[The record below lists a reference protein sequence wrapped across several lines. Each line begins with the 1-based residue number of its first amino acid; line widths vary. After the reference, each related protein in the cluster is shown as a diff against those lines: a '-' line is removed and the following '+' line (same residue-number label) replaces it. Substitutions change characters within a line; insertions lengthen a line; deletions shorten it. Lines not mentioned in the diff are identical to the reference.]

1 MGQRND
7 LSIVKTDDCYIIKE
21 TSYRDTFTF
30 NNLKSNGT
38 MADRSNDNSRK
49 EQKDKILAYAI
60 KNFSKNGIRNVK
72 MDDIASDLGI
82 SKRTLYELFND
93 KENLLIECLKYSQ
106 KRSAVQYAELTK
118 STDNILELY
127 TKWHKMKI
135 DEIRSVNPQFFRDLN
150 KYSRV
155 QEYFKE
161 ASILKSKEGLKF
173 INEGIA
179 QGLFREDINYH
190 VLLRISDIVAE
201 SIMRN
206 ELYMEYCYEDLF
218 GSTSIMSIRG
228 ICTKKGYDLLDKYI
242 ENYKMK
248 NNK

>member
-1 MGQRND
+1 
-7 LSIVKTDDCYIIKE
+7 
-21 TSYRDTFTF
+21 
-30 NNLKSNGT
+30 
-38 MADRSNDNSRK
+38 MADRTYENDRE
-49 EQKDKILAYAI
+49 EQKEKILAYAI
-60 KNFSKNGIRNVK
+60 QNFSRNGIRNVK
-72 MDDIASDLGI
+72 MDDIASALGM
-82 SKRTLYELFND
+82 SKRTLYQLFKD
-93 KENLLIECLKYSQ
+93 KENLLIECFRYNQ
-106 KRSAVQYAELTK
+106 KRSATQYTELTK

-127 TKWHKMKI
+127 TKWHKMRI

-155 QEYFKE
+155 LKYFKE
-161 ASILKSKEGLKF
+161 ASTLKRKEGLKF

-179 QGLFREDINYH
+179 QGLFRDDINYQ
-190 VLLRISDIVAE
+190 VLLHISDIVME

-206 ELYMEYCYEDLF
+206 ELYMEYSYDDLF

>member
-1 MGQRND
+1 
-7 LSIVKTDDCYIIKE
+7 
-21 TSYRDTFTF
+21 
-30 NNLKSNGT
+30 
-38 MADRSNDNSRK
+38 MADRTNENDRE
-49 EQKDKILAYAI
+49 EQKEKILAYAI
-60 KNFSKNGIRNVK
+60 QNFSRNGIRNVK
-72 MDDIASDLGI
+72 MDDIASALGM
-82 SKRTLYELFND
+82 SKRTLYQLFKD
-93 KENLLIECLKYSQ
+93 KENLLIECFRYNQ
-106 KRSAVQYAELTK
+106 KRSAAQYAELTK

-127 TKWHKMKI
+127 TKWHKMRI
-135 DEIRSVNPQFFRDLN
+135 DDIRSVNPQFFSDLN

-155 QEYFKE
+155 QKYFKE
-161 ASILKSKEGLKF
+161 ASTLKRKEGLKF

-179 QGLFREDINYH
+179 QGLFRDDINYQ
-190 VLLRISDIVAE
+190 VLLHISDIVME

-206 ELYMEYCYEDLF
+206 ELYMEYSYDDLF

>member
-1 MGQRND
+1 
-7 LSIVKTDDCYIIKE
+7 
-21 TSYRDTFTF
+21 
-30 NNLKSNGT
+30 
-38 MADRSNDNSRK
+38 MADRTYENDRE
-49 EQKDKILAYAI
+49 EQKERILTYAI
-60 KNFSKNGIRNVK
+60 RNFSRNGIRNVK
-72 MDDIASDLGI
+72 MDDIASALGM
-82 SKRTLYELFND
+82 SKRTPYQLFKD
-93 KENLLIECLKYSQ
+93 KENLLIECFRYSQ
-106 KRSAVQYAELTK
+106 KRSATQYAELTK

-127 TKWHKMKI
+127 TKWHKMRI

-155 QEYFKE
+155 LKYFRE
-161 ASILKSKEGLKF
+161 ASTLKRKEGLKF
-173 INEGIA
+173 INDGIA
-179 QGLFREDINYH
+179 QGLFRNDINYQ
-190 VLLRISDIVAE
+190 VLLHISDIVME

-206 ELYMEYCYEDLF
+206 ELYMEYCYDDLF